1 MYSISNMNLDKNE
14 MYVKNILK
22 TFNNGNEYEFEV
34 RFGEFVYNRETKK
47 SNFTSEVET
56 LFFYNLKRSL
66 EQQNFK
72 KTKINT
78 TEYSW
83 GENKKIINND
93 TDDVTYMIKKR
104 LSNRDVYDYDIRF
117 SLSSEIT
124 IDKLEE
130 KGEPNFVRNKE
141 RITYEIPIGKV
152 DLTIV
157 NGDELKYEVE
167 LECKKGINYAD
178 LIEFVEIILKIR
190 QQNYMIIS
198 NYEKRNVINKYKTLL
213 NLNGNFFIGAQPE
226 TLQKQTISDLY
237 KNEYSVTDKA
247 DGDRML
253 LLIDDNRRIYYIDNN
268 IKQVFKTDIKSKNYS
283 NCILDGELVKVDNV
297 ILFYAFDV
305 LMYGGK
311 DIRGDTKYLLKT
323 RLNRL
328 NDIVNSIESNEEY
341 IVRMK
346 KFYYN
351 NVFLGAETLL
361 SESEIKNKPYEN
373 DGLIFTPMNQPYP
386 NTKKWKDLLK
396 WKPSELNTID
406 LYAVKGDLDEWNL
419 YVQHKEYVQGK
430 LSDKSELML
439 FDVNK
444 LCPETEPIK
453 ELTFRTQIDPT
464 EIDPSTNESYKTN
477 TVIEFKWDKKRA
489 RFVPLRTRW
498 DKTANKNK
506 HGNFS
511 SVACNIWYNI
521 QNPISKELLFKFT
534 TARSSKNGSDVYFNK
549 MRRLHNKIKEYLYN
563 KYITNTEYLL
573 ELCSGKGGDMHKW
586 VHNKVKNVHGFDI
599 DNKSVVEC
607 RRRVESI
614 GLSES
619 QFKFFELDLTKVDS
633 WKEIIKRTNIQKY
646 DNISCQFAIHY
657 FFQSEQTFNTLI
669 DILDNVL
676 KNGGYFIVTF
686 MDDNELYKL
695 TGEESITSKLYNE
708 EIVYYI
714 EKGENKV
721 KEKFGNNL
729 RIVLSGNN
737 VLTTGS
743 NEWVIPYN
751 KFVKTMEK
759 RGYNLVETKLFKEF
773 RTPNLS
779 EELLEY
785 EKDISGLNRF
795 CVFKK
800 GNAQGTSI
808 TDNVVLNTKIISE
821 KSSMSFSN
829 IELNKDFSVH
839 KVNDYYDIID
849 VLNSISYKFNKYNID
864 NKELH
869 NFSDIEELFKSFK
882 EYIPIYID
890 TYNTTDT
897 TLNKIYFTYY
907 KHIVES
913 VELGEI
919 EHDNW
924 YIVLYKNK
932 LLYKLDKNIFNKIEK
947 EKVSEKEEVTENISE
962 KEEVTENTSE
972 NQDTYNKEK
981 SKIKKDI
988 KKKLKDEK
996 HTVKLYKEILE
1007 SIGLKTSGKK
1017 EELIDRIKTYLRE

>member
-1 MYSISNMNLDKNE
+1 MKKICIFKLYSISNMNLDKNE

-72 KTKINT
+72 KIKINT

-83 GENKKIINND
+83 GEHKKIINND

-373 DGLIFTPMNQPYP
+373 D
-386 NTKKWKDLLK
+386 
-396 WKPSELNTID
+396 
-406 LYAVKGDLDEWNL
+406 
-419 YVQHKEYVQGK
+419 
-430 LSDKSELML
+430 
-439 FDVNK
+439 
-444 LCPETEPIK
+444 
-453 ELTFRTQIDPT
+453 
-464 EIDPSTNESYKTN
+464 
-477 TVIEFKWDKKRA
+477 
-489 RFVPLRTRW
+489 
-498 DKTANKNK
+498 
-506 HGNFS
+506 
-511 SVACNIWYNI
+511 
-521 QNPISKELLFKFT
+521 
-534 TARSSKNGSDVYFNK
+534 
-549 MRRLHNKIKEYLYN
+549 
-563 KYITNTEYLL
+563 
-573 ELCSGKGGDMHKW
+573 
-586 VHNKVKNVHGFDI
+586 
-599 DNKSVVEC
+599 
-607 RRRVESI
+607 
-614 GLSES
+614 
-619 QFKFFELDLTKVDS
+619 
-633 WKEIIKRTNIQKY
+633 
-646 DNISCQFAIHY
+646 
-657 FFQSEQTFNTLI
+657 
-669 DILDNVL
+669 
-676 KNGGYFIVTF
+676 
-686 MDDNELYKL
+686 
-695 TGEESITSKLYNE
+695 
-708 EIVYYI
+708 
-714 EKGENKV
+714 
-721 KEKFGNNL
+721 
-729 RIVLSGNN
+729 
-737 VLTTGS
+737 
-743 NEWVIPYN
+743 
-751 KFVKTMEK
+751 
-759 RGYNLVETKLFKEF
+759 
-773 RTPNLS
+773 
-779 EELLEY
+779 
-785 EKDISGLNRF
+785 
-795 CVFKK
+795 
-800 GNAQGTSI
+800 
-808 TDNVVLNTKIISE
+808 
-821 KSSMSFSN
+821 
-829 IELNKDFSVH
+829 
-839 KVNDYYDIID
+839 
-849 VLNSISYKFNKYNID
+849 
-864 NKELH
+864 
-869 NFSDIEELFKSFK
+869 
-882 EYIPIYID
+882 
-890 TYNTTDT
+890 
-897 TLNKIYFTYY
+897 
-907 KHIVES
+907 
-913 VELGEI
+913 
-919 EHDNW
+919 
-924 YIVLYKNK
+924 
-932 LLYKLDKNIFNKIEK
+932 
-947 EKVSEKEEVTENISE
+947 
-962 KEEVTENTSE
+962 
-972 NQDTYNKEK
+972 
-981 SKIKKDI
+981 
-988 KKKLKDEK
+988 
-996 HTVKLYKEILE
+996 
-1007 SIGLKTSGKK
+1007 
-1017 EELIDRIKTYLRE
+1017 